1 MRNNPTLAK
10 AFVAVSA
17 AAALAGCASSPVTG
31 GFGSPLN
38 SKEEVNTKLFK
49 DAKKQE
55 ECFKDLKACVSSER
69 IPVGTEKARVFDIL
83 GMDGGTLT
91 TLTKQA
97 TKIELYGQ
105 DQLQIPFDQKESA
118 QNFLNSLEGLTA
130 TFRDVQSHKRF
141 GLTASR
147 TDISGVAV
155 TFNFVFQDGK
165 LYNPIGL
172 TTAPVNQSQNKGY
185 LSDMGVEGVVKMVK
199 P

>member
-1 MRNNPTLAK
+1 MRNNITIVK
-10 AFVAVSA
+10 AFVAVA
-17 AAALAGCASSPVTG
+17 AAATLAGCASSPVTG

-38 SKEEVNTKLFK
+38 SKEEANTKLFK

-55 ECFKDLKACVSSER
+55 ECFKNLKACVSNER
-69 IPVGTEKARVFDIL
+69 VPIGTEKAKVFDIL
-83 GMDGGTLT
+83 GIDGSTLT

-97 TKIELYGQ
+97 TKVELYGQ

-130 TFRDVQSHKRF
+130 TFRDVQSNKRF

-147 TDISGVAV
+147 TDVSGVAV

-185 LSDMGVEGVVKMVK
+185 LSDMGVEGLIKMVK